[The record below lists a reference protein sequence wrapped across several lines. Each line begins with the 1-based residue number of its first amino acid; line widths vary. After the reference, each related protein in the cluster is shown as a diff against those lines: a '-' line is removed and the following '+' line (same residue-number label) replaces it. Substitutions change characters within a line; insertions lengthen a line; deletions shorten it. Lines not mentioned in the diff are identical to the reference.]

1 MASIGVTV
9 VSNVVVVVEVTS
21 GGAGVVISTVGVVGA
36 IGVVGV
42 VVVASSVV
50 PAGPFVAV
58 IVVDPVV
65 SIMAAVASTMVA
77 PVSNIIVVTKTGRR
91 CGCISSVI
99 STTTSRGGVPARICI
114 AHVVV
119 DPVRSIW
126 TVASTVIAPV
136 TDVIE
141 VTKVATTSVGT
152 SSSIGWTIRRG
163 SVVPA

>member
-1 MASIGVTV
+1 MASIVVTV
-9 VSNVVVVVEVTS
+9 VSNVVVVVEVAT
-21 GGAGVVISTVGVVGA
+21 GAAGVVISTVGVVGA

-91 CGCISSVI
+91 CGCVSSVI
-99 STTTSRGGVPARICI
+99 TTSRGGVPARICI

-136 TDVIE
+136 TDVIH
-141 VTKVATTSVGT
+141 VTKVGTTSVGT
-152 SSSIGWTIRRG
+152 SSSIGWTISRG